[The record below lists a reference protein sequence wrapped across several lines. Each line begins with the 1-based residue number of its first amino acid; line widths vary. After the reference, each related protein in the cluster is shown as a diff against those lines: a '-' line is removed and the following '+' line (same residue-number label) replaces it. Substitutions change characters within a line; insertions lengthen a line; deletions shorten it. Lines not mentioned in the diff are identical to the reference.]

1 MPVAIPE
8 CVEPQPGPQED
19 FLQCS
24 ARIVF
29 YGGAAGGGKSYAALL
44 EPLFDIGN
52 PKFEAVLFRRIYKQL
67 AAPGGLIP
75 RSFEIY
81 PQLGA
86 HYHKNDMTWTF
97 PSGAK
102 VRFAHIQ
109 YEQDVLDWKGS
120 EIALIEVDE
129 TTETS
134 EYQFFYLFSRNRSV
148 SGVTPRMRG
157 FTNPDPDSWVKV
169 LLAPWV
175 DDTWPE
181 DDRAESGEVRWFV
194 RKDDVIQWVDKD
206 TPHAISITFFFANL
220 YDNKILMQVNPEYEA
235 GLQALPEHEK
245 RRLLFG
251 DWNARPSGKKFKREW
266 FASYF
271 DKSPLDIEK
280 LLRFWDKAAT
290 AKKKKRS
297 RRNGPDY
304 TASVLIGRRKEGA
317 YPRYVVLDATWDQLD
332 PGGVEA
338 LIKAIAEQDGREVHV
353 RIEQEGGSSGKQDI
367 FNFVTKVLV
376 GYDVEGIPST
386 GSKELRADTF
396 AAQCKVGNVG
406 MLRAWWNNGYLN
418 FLCAFPDEDVHDDPV
433 DASSGAFN
441 CLYIEPPKRRGGMV
455 VHKPTKEEQHHEEDE
470 LAWH

>member
-1 MPVAIPE
+1 
-8 CVEPQPGPQED
+8 
-19 FLQCS
+19 L
-24 ARIVF
+24 VF

-44 EPLFDIGN
+44 EPLYDIDN
-52 PKFEAVLFRRIYKQL
+52 PQFEAVLFRRIHKQL
-67 AAPGGLIP
+67 TAPGGLVP
-75 RSFEIY
+75 RSYEIY

-86 HYHKNDMTWTF
+86 TYNKTDMIWTF

-102 VRFAHIQ
+102 VRFAHMQ
-109 YEQDVLDWKGS
+109 YEHDVLGWKGS

-129 TTETS
+129 ATETS

-148 SGVTPRMRG
+148 SGVTPRMRAM
-157 FTNPDPDSWVKV
+157 TNPDPDSWVKV

-175 DDTWPE
+175 DDTWPAE
-181 DDRAESGEVRWFV
+181 DKAESGEIRWFV
-194 RKDDVIQWVDKD
+194 RKDDTIQWVDKD
-206 TPHAISITFFFANL
+206 TPFAISITFFFANL
-220 YDNKILMQVNPEYEA
+220 YDNKRLMEINPEYEA
-235 GLQALPEHEK
+235 GLHALPEFEK
-245 RRLLFG
+245 KRLLGG

-266 FASYF
+266 FTTYF
-271 DKSPLDIEK
+271 DDPPLDIEK
-280 LLRFWDKAAT
+280 QLRFWDKAAT
-290 AKKKKRS
+290 ALKKKNS

-304 TASVLIGRRKEGA
+304 TASVLVGRRKEGA

-338 LIKAIAEQDGREVHV
+338 LIKAIAEQDSRSVAV

-406 MLRAWWNNGYLN
+406 LLRAWWNNGYLN
-418 FLCAFPDEDVHDDPV
+418 FLCAFPDEAVHDDPV
-433 DASSGAFN
+433 DASSGSFN
-441 CLYIEPPKRRGGMV
+441 CLYIEPLKRIGGMV
-455 VHKPTKEEQHHEEDE
+455 VDKQTEEEKEQQQYEEEDE
-470 LAWH
+470 LAWR